1 MKVFN
6 SQEYAKKANPTPKE
20 TYRTYLLEEL
30 NAESLCG
37 NFTIVKPGDK
47 GGAYHYHEKREHI
60 IFIIEG
66 EGVEIVEGE
75 DFPVKAGDVL
85 FVPAKEKHTIVN
97 KSDKDLRYLG
107 FCSCIPGVLDTI
119 KLE

>member
-6 SQEYAKKANPTPKE
+6 SQEYAKKENPTPGK
-20 TYRTYLLEEL
+20 TYKTNLLEEL

-37 NFTIVKPGDK
+37 NFTIVIPGEK

-60 IFIIEG
+60 IFIIAG
-66 EGVEIVEGE
+66 EGVEIVEGQE
-75 DFPVKAGDVL
+75 FPVKAGDVL
-85 FVPAKEKHTIVN
+85 FVPAKEKHTIAN

-107 FCSCIPGVLDTI
+107 FCSCTPGVPDRVTL
-119 KLE
+119 